1 MKLRVSFIN
10 FLNSVPLGWSFL
22 HGDLQTVF
30 ELSCDVPSQCA
41 RRLAD
46 GDADVGLIPVVE
58 YLRNP
63 DLSILPGI
71 SISSKREVRSVLFVS
86 KVPLPEV
93 RRVALD
99 TSSRTSAALLQILL
113 KRFYGLQGISY
124 HPCPPDPDRMLEA
137 HDAAL
142 IIGNPALKVLG
153 RPLIIYDLAA
163 EWGRF
168 TGLPFVFAV
177 WAVRKGVDL
186 GDQARNFYESRREGL
201 RNVDR
206 IARMYSEC
214 LGLSP
219 AEIRTYLLHH
229 LDFSLDEAN
238 LKGLRA
244 FFELAVEEGLAPAD
258 RAIDFV
264 TMAKETGHG
273 WENASQART

>member
-1 MKLRVSFIN
+1 MKLRVSFID

-22 HGDLQTVF
+22 HGELRDVFDLG
-30 ELSCDVPSQCA
+30 CDVPSRCA
-41 RRLAD
+41 RRLAE
-46 GDADVGLIPVVE
+46 GDADVGLIPVIE

-63 DLSILPGI
+63 SLSILPGI

-86 KVPLPEV
+86 KLPLPEV

-113 KRFYGLQGISY
+113 KRFYRLDGISY
-124 HPCPPDPDRMLEA
+124 EPCPPDPDRMLEA

-153 RPLIIYDLAA
+153 KPLIIYDLAA

-177 WAVRKGVDL
+177 WAVRNGVVL
-186 GDQARNFYESRREGL
+186 GDQARHFYDSRREGL

-219 AEIRTYLLHH
+219 SEIRTYLLHH
-229 LDFSLDEAN
+229 LDYSLDEAN
-238 LKGLRA
+238 LKGMRA
-244 FFELAVEEGLAPAD
+244 FFELAVEEGLAPGGRD
-258 RAIDFV
+258 LDFV
-264 TMAKETGHG
+264 PVESETAQEP
-273 WENASQART
+273 ENASQARP